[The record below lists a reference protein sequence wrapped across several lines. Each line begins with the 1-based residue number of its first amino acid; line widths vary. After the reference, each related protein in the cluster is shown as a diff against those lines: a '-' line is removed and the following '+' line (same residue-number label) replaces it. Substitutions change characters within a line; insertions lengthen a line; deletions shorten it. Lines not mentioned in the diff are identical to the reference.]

1 VLVGSDKLAATGQ
14 LQAATRAAQYQDQQ
28 SCVAAA
34 ASGKTESALASELL
48 EVIARDNLFDAVL
61 DVAT

>member
-1 VLVGSDKLAATGQ
+1 VRPLGSFRRPREQCSIKINKAALQ
-14 LQAATRAAQYQDQQ
+14 LLKER
-28 SCVAAA
+28 AA

>member
-1 VLVGSDKLAATGQ
+1 MVQCVA
-14 LQAATRAAQYQDQQ
+14 AAQGT
-28 SCVAAA
+28 AA